1 MAWSWWILPAASGHD
16 IISPHKSCRRDAPTR
31 TPPVTR
37 GSMKSVPHPR
47 NAGDLQDWWSPK
59 RTGPQPAISPQAFGP
74 SKLSK
79 PNRWMLTGT
88 IWLEEME
95 HSLEQNVVLPWI
107 LPWKMEDKGENLL
120 QTFSNPGWPRWPKN
134 DQPPTTTTPQRSG
147 GLLHVTS
154 RSSFNIC
161 QLDLGPQPLQAYQWD
176 FCQRNVQM
184 LSSKIIQTSQ
194 IDRCRSAK
202 LNCQQDGPPR
212 LRKMFLL
219 RPNCATHCATHC
231 ATPSPKSTL
240 GKSNLYS
247 VASLLLVI
255 CFNCSMITPANSG
268 ETTLHMD
275 IHIVCY
281 KSLYLAS

>member
-1 MAWSWWILPAASGHD
+1 MCFYQWFYQGKWRTRER
-16 IISPHKSCRRDAPTR
+16 IS
-31 TPPVTR
+31 
-37 GSMKSVPHPR
+37 
-47 NAGDLQDWWSPK
+47 
-59 RTGPQPAISPQAFGP
+59 
-74 SKLSK
+74 SKLFPIPGVPGDPK
-79 PNRWMLTGT
+79 M
-88 IWLEEME
+88 I
-95 HSLEQNVVLPWI
+95 SLQ
-107 LPWKMEDKGENLL
+107 
-120 QTFSNPGWPRWPKN
+120 S
-134 DQPPTTTTPQRSG
+134 TTPQRSG

-176 FCQRNVQM
+176 FCQRNVQI

-219 RPNCATHCATHC
+219 RLNCATYCAAHCATHCATH
-231 ATPSPKSTL
+231 SPKSTL

-255 CFNCSMITPANSG
+255 YFNCSMITPANSG
-268 ETTLHMD
+268 ETTSHMD

-281 KSLYLAS
+281 KSHYLAS